1 LCVRRWAVLHEKF
14 EDAVTI
20 MEKVIATKDLS
31 EIEFLQWPLFKE
43 FRESDLFAPAYTKY
57 FGKEPFET
65 IETINADSN
74 K

>member
-1 LCVRRWAVLHEKF
+1 
-14 EDAVTI
+14 